1 MQDLLALLLPRIC
14 LLCGDG
20 AEEPY
25 NLCTG
30 CIRALPRIEAF
41 CRRCALPLSTADSE
55 VCVQCVSA
63 PLPFRHAVAA
73 FRYVD
78 PLDTL
83 IQRLKYQRDLSVAST
98 LGRLLA
104 ERIADSGDTE
114 GPECILPVPLHTR
127 RLRVRGFNQS
137 LEVARTLA
145 SGTGIPVKPLW
156 VGRARDTPVQSRARS
171 VRARHLNV
179 RGAFTASRRLARFRR
194 VAIVDDVVT
203 TGATAAE
210 LARCILA
217 RGVESVDLW
226 CVARAER
233 SADDAYRSGLLS
245 RHATTHCVENGP
257 GWLPRARWTR

>member
-1 MQDLLALLLPRIC
+1 MHDLMARLLPRIC

-30 CIRALPRIEAF
+30 CIRALPRIDAF
-41 CRRCALPLSTADSE
+41 CRRCALPLPAVDSE
-55 VCVQCVSA
+55 VCAQCISA
-63 PLPFRHAVAA
+63 PPPFRRAVAA

-104 ERIADSGDTE
+104 QRIAEKADR
-114 GPECILPVPLHTR
+114 PECILPVPLHIR

-137 LEVARTLA
+137 LEIARTLA
-145 SGTGIPVKPLW
+145 AGTGIPVKPLW
-156 VGRARDTPVQSRARS
+156 VGRARDTPVQSRAQS
-171 VRARHLNV
+171 VRARHINV
-179 RGAFTASRRLARFRR
+179 RDAFTASRRLARFRR

-233 SADDAYRSGLLS
+233 SAASIVQAS
-245 RHATTHCVENGP
+245 RLATASALDSMKSRRGP
-257 GWLPRARWTR
+257 T

>member
-1 MQDLLALLLPRIC
+1 MHGLMALLLPRIC

-30 CIRALPRIEAF
+30 CIRALPRIDSS
-41 CRRCALPLSTADSE
+41 CRRCALPLPAADSE
-55 VCVQCVSA
+55 VCARCISA
-63 PLPFRHAVAA
+63 APPFRRATAA

-104 ERIADSGDTE
+104 QRIAGEAEAD
-114 GPECILPVPLHTR
+114 GPECIVPVPLHIR
-127 RLRVRGFNQS
+127 RLRMRGFNQS
-137 LEVARTLA
+137 LEIARILA
-145 SGTGIPVKPLW
+145 AGTGIPVKHLW
-156 VGRARDTPVQSRARS
+156 VGRARDTPVQSRAQS
-171 VRARHLNV
+171 VRARQLNV
-179 RGAFTASRRLARFRR
+179 RDAFAASRHLARFRR

-233 SADDAYRSGLLS
+233 SAVSIAQAS
-245 RHATTHCVENGP
+245 RLATASALDSMKSRRGP
-257 GWLPRARWTR
+257 T

>member
-30 CIRALPRIEAF
+30 CIRALPKIDVF
-41 CRRCALPLSTADSE
+41 CRRCALPLPVADSE
-55 VCVQCVSA
+55 VCAQCVSA
-63 PLPFRHAVAA
+63 PPPFRHAVTA
-73 FRYVD
+73 FRYAD

-104 ERIADSGDTE
+104 QRIAGEAEAD
-114 GPECILPVPLHTR
+114 GPECILPVPLHIR

-137 LEVARTLA
+137 LEIARILA
-145 SGTGIPVKPLW
+145 AATGIPTKPLW
-156 VGRARDTPVQSRARS
+156 VGRARDTPIQSRARS
-171 VRARHLNV
+171 VRARQLNV
-179 RGAFTASRRLARFRR
+179 RGAFTASRRLTRFRR

-210 LARCILA
+210 LARCILG

-233 SADDAYRSGLLS
+233 SVTRLAQAS
-245 RHATTHCVENGP
+245 RLATASALDSMKSRRGP
-257 GWLPRARWTR
+257 T

>member
-1 MQDLLALLLPRIC
+1 MHGLLALLLPRIC

-30 CIRALPRIEAF
+30 CIRTLPRIDVF
-41 CRRCALPLSTADSE
+41 CRRCALPLPAADSE
-55 VCVQCVSA
+55 VCAQCAGA
-63 PLPFRHAVAA
+63 PPPFRRATAA

-83 IQRLKYQRDLSVAST
+83 IRQLKYQRDLSVAST

-104 ERIADSGDTE
+104 QRIAGETDADR
-114 GPECILPVPLHTR
+114 PECILPVPLHVR

-137 LEVARTLA
+137 LEIARTLA
-145 SGTGIPVKPLW
+145 AGTGIPVKHHW
-156 VGRARDTPVQSRARS
+156 VGRTRDTTVQSRAPS
-171 VRARHLNV
+171 VRARHINV
-179 RGAFTASRRLARFRR
+179 RDAFTASRRLARFRR
-194 VAIVDDVVT
+194 VAILDDVVT

-233 SADDAYRSGLLS
+233 STPSIER
-245 RHATTHCVENGP
+245 E
-257 GWLPRARWTR
+257 TR

>member
-1 MQDLLALLLPRIC
+1 MHDLMARLLPRIC

-30 CIRALPRIEAF
+30 CIRALPRIDAF
-41 CRRCALPLSTADSE
+41 CRRCALPLPTADSE
-55 VCVQCVSA
+55 VCAQCISA
-63 PLPFRHAVAA
+63 PPPFRRAVAA

-104 ERIADSGDTE
+104 ERTVGTRDVE
-114 GPECILPVPLHTR
+114 GPECILPVPLHIR
-127 RLRVRGFNQS
+127 RLRGRGFNQS
-137 LEVARTLA
+137 LEIARTLA
-145 SGTGIPVKPLW
+145 AGTGIPVKPLW
-156 VGRARDTPVQSRARS
+156 VGRTRDTPGQSRAQS

-179 RGAFTASRRLARFRR
+179 RDAFTASRRLVRFRR

-210 LARCILA
+210 LARCVLA

-233 SADDAYRSGLLS
+233 SAASVAQAS
-245 RHATTHCVENGP
+245 RLATASALDSMKSRRGP
-257 GWLPRARWTR
+257 T